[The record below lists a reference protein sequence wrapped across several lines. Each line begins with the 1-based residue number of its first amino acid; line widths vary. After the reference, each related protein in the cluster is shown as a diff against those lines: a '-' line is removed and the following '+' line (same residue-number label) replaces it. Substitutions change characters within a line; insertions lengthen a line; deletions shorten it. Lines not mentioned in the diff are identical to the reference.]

1 MELDRDS
8 TSPLYLQLYTV
19 LKNDLENGVYK
30 KGERI
35 PTEAELSQKY
45 GVSRITLR
53 NALDKLVRDNYLVRY
68 RGRGTFVKSEKYT
81 RSIAENLGF
90 TEMCH
95 RLGCTAGAKTI
106 KPVIENATK
115 EDIEELQLA
124 EGANVFV
131 LERIRYMNNVPVA
144 LECGRYTDQYSF
156 LMEEDLNTHSL
167 YQLLAE
173 KYQMSFGD
181 CTRRIEITY
190 ATYRLSKYL
199 NVPIDYPLL
208 YMYGIVYD
216 NDGRPAYRNQQ
227 YIVGDKFT
235 LTL

>member
-106 KPVIENATK
+106 KSVIENATK

-144 LECGRYTDQYSF
+144 LECGRYTDQYYSRCAHG
-156 LMEEDLNTHSL
+156 LRPS
-167 YQLLAE
+167 
-173 KYQMSFGD
+173 
-181 CTRRIEITY
+181 ITY
-190 ATYRLSKYL
+190 PDSMPYCPPVRT
-199 NVPIDYPLL
+199 
-208 YMYGIVYD
+208 
-216 NDGRPAYRNQQ
+216 
-227 YIVGDKFT
+227 
-235 LTL
+235 